1 MATQTLIEG
10 KTMGNEWTIDDPKED
25 LGTVASRLG
34 AEEQYGERML
44 AAVNRANAKITS
56 KGTPRGV
63 EQKTKGKLTPKQRL
77 FVSLVVQGHSQS
89 DAYRKAYSVR
99 PDNQAVVSSQANALM
114 KNPKVNALLESSLQR
129 HESTLVSDDIAARRY
144 VMTELLK
151 HSREFKGESQRL
163 KALELIGKASG
174 MFSERVNIDVKTTT
188 TEDLKK
194 ELASHLKLLEQ
205 MPTIDITPSPTVAQ
219 GEPIMGEVIPDH
231 HPASVDALQP
241 HGSSRGTSEP
251 AVADGIANPYA
262 SNHPDSRHDGNDDDD
277 RQTD

>member
-1 MATQTLIEG
+1 
-10 KTMGNEWTIDDPKED
+10 MGNEWTIDDPKED

-44 AAVNRANAKITS
+44 AAVNRVNTKITN

-63 EQKTKGKLTPKQRL
+63 EQKGKGKLTPKQRL

-99 PDNQAVVSSQANALM
+99 TDNQAVVSSQANALM
-114 KNPKVNALLESSLQR
+114 KNVRVNALLESSLQR
-129 HESTLVSDDIAARRY
+129 HESTLVSDDIAAKRY

-151 HSREFKGESQRL
+151 HSREMKGESQRL
-163 KALELIGKASG
+163 KALELIGKACG
-174 MFSERVNIDVKTTT
+174 MFSERVNADAPVAT

-205 MPTIDITPSPTVAQ
+205 MPTIDITPSPTVDQ
-219 GEPIMGEVIPDH
+219 GEPISGQVIPDH
-231 HPASVDALQP
+231 HPASVDASQP
-241 HGSSRGTSEP
+241 DGSDRGTGEP
-251 AVADGIANPYA
+251 SVVDPIANPY
-262 SNHPDSRHDGNDDDD
+262 PFDDDDSRHDGNDHHD